1 MIVTIIFFYVI
12 TKVGFTSNV
21 TKRIILTVSHG
32 IQYNLELVR
41 VSIHKYISVLISFVF
56 KDLVVLHVHEELQQP
71 TVLHSL
77 GGDGVPNHKRRLS
90 LGLRQAR

>member
-1 MIVTIIFFYVI
+1 
-12 TKVGFTSNV
+12 
-21 TKRIILTVSHG
+21 
-32 IQYNLELVR
+32 
-41 VSIHKYISVLISFVF
+41 
-56 KDLVVLHVHEELQQP
+56 LHVHEELQQP